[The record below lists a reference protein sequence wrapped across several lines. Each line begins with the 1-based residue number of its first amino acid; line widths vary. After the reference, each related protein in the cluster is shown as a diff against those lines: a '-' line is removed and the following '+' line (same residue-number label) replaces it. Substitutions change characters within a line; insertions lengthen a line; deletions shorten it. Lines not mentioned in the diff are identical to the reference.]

1 MISLPTLASILSM
14 ETEALVFI
22 TLSSVTVLSMIV
34 ATYLLFGKSKVALDS
49 TKFVGFKL
57 IEKNILSHDSALFK
71 FELQTP
77 ETRLGLPIG
86 QHISFEFKDSDGR
99 NHQRSYTPVTGDETV
114 GTVSFVIKIYRA
126 NVHPRFPK
134 GGKMSQHLDTLKVG
148 DFLNMK
154 GPKGHLEYFGRGKFS
169 VKQMRKPVQVR
180 QAKHFAMLAGGTG
193 ITPML
198 QVIQAIFR
206 DDKDVTTTIGL
217 VYANQTEDDI
227 LCRDELEAICKKHPD
242 RFQLHYTLDRPTT
255 TAWEGSTGFVNQ
267 DMVESHALSKKTTRI
282 DTQVLMCGP
291 PAMIKFAC
299 LPSLKEAG
307 FDEGNWF
314 MF

>member
-99 NHQRSYTPVTGDETV
+99 NHQR
-114 GTVSFVIKIYRA
+114 
-126 NVHPRFPK
+126 
-134 GGKMSQHLDTLKVG
+134 
-148 DFLNMK
+148 
-154 GPKGHLEYFGRGKFS
+154 
-169 VKQMRKPVQVR
+169 
-180 QAKHFAMLAGGTG
+180 
-193 ITPML
+193 
-198 QVIQAIFR
+198 
-206 DDKDVTTTIGL
+206 
-217 VYANQTEDDI
+217 
-227 LCRDELEAICKKHPD
+227 
-242 RFQLHYTLDRPTT
+242 
-255 TAWEGSTGFVNQ
+255 
-267 DMVESHALSKKTTRI
+267 
-282 DTQVLMCGP
+282 
-291 PAMIKFAC
+291 
-299 LPSLKEAG
+299 
-307 FDEGNWF
+307 
-314 MF
+314 

>member
-1 MISLPTLASILSM
+1 MLPVSRPNLN
-14 ETEALVFI
+14 LVC
-22 TLSSVTVLSMIV
+22 SQ
-34 ATYLLFGKSKVALDS
+34 
-49 TKFVGFKL
+49 
-57 IEKNILSHDSALFK
+57 N
-71 FELQTP
+71 
-77 ETRLGLPIG
+77 
-86 QHISFEFKDSDGR
+86 
-99 NHQRSYTPVTGDETV
+99 RSYTPVTGDETV

-154 GPKGHLEYFGRGKFS
+154 GPKGHLEYLGRGKFS

-217 VYANQTEDDI
+217 VYANQSKFSGYTRNTIFFSWVLDSHFRYFGI
-227 LCRDELEAICKKHPD
+227 SRFLSYPGDE
-242 RFQLHYTLDRPTT
+242 RSR
-255 TAWEGSTGFVNQ
+255 G
-267 DMVESHALSKKTTRI
+267 
-282 DTQVLMCGP
+282 
-291 PAMIKFAC
+291 
-299 LPSLKEAG
+299 
-307 FDEGNWF
+307 
-314 MF
+314 